1 MAECDTFS
9 CFGVELNY
17 IPLAPFKGGIN
28 IGFDI
33 DAGCLVLDAFYYI

>member
-1 MAECDTFS
+1 M
-9 CFGVELNY
+9 NY

-33 DAGCLVLDAFYYI
+33 DIDAGCLVLGAGCWVLGVNLSQ